1 MRLKLYVGLIL
12 ALLFVCAA
20 YSALAQTVPAAK
32 EERIPFA
39 IGAGVSGFNPD
50 WGQGRILGET
60 VWIDYTPTRV
70 PSFLRGI
77 GLELEARDL
86 NFGRTLTVPPL
97 MVEESAGVG

>member
-39 IGAGVSGFNPD
+39 IGADISGFNPD
-50 WGQGRILGET
+50 WGQGRIMSET

>member
-1 MRLKLYVGLIL
+1 M
-12 ALLFVCAA
+12 
-20 YSALAQTVPAAK
+20 
-32 EERIPFA
+32 
-39 IGAGVSGFNPD
+39 
-50 WGQGRILGET
+50 GET

-97 MVEESAGVG
+97 LVEESAGVG